1 MTDSDP
7 RVRYAVRMNTDALSL
22 NERARREIRAEL
34 ARQQRSQASLARQL
48 GWSRM
53 YLSNRMSGAVAIDLG
68 DLEAI
73 AWGLGVPAQSFIR
86 DHLMI

>member
-1 MTDSDP
+1 MTDGYQALCY
-7 RVRYAVRMNTDALSL
+7 VVRMNTDTLTL

-53 YLSNRMSGAVAIDLG
+53 YLSNRLTGAVAITLG

-73 AWGLGVPAQSFIR
+73 AWALGVPAQIFIR